1 MTVPRARRVEV
12 PQSLRKTEEFTGPH
26 YASAYA
32 IPVGDARSR
41 TPEEWARSA
50 IEEAPAALRF
60 FLRFGWAKV
69 LGLRM
74 GPRSGSA
81 EHVLGWRIT
90 GSAPDSLTMDGHS
103 GLFSAYNVVLT
114 QDSTLMWATAQH
126 FKGRGAG
133 LLWGLARPVHQIAVP
148 YLLRRS
154 CKVRLRAAGRASG

>member
-12 PQSLRKTEEFTGPH
+12 PQSLRKTEEFTDPH

-32 IPVGDARSR
+32 IAVDDAHSR
-41 TPEEWARSA
+41 TPEQWARAA

-60 FLRFGWAKV
+60 FLRFGWTKV

-74 GPRSGSA
+74 GPKSGSA

-90 GSAPDSLTMDGHS
+90 DSTPNTLTMDGHS

-114 QDSTLMWATAQH
+114 EDSTLVWATAQH

-154 CKVRLRAAGRASG
+154 CKARQRAAGRAAG

>member
-1 MTVPRARRVEV
+1 M
-12 PQSLRKTEEFTGPH
+12 
-26 YASAYA
+26 
-32 IPVGDARSR
+32 PVDDAGSR

-50 IEEAPAALRF
+50 IEEAPAFLRF
-60 FLRFGWAKV
+60 FLRFGWTKV

-74 GPRSGSA
+74 GPKSGSA

-90 GSAPDSLTMDGHS
+90 ESAPTALTMDGHS
-103 GLFSAYNVVLT
+103 GLFSAYNVVLV
-114 QDSTLMWATAQH
+114 QDSTLVWATSQH

-154 CKVRLRAAGRASG
+154 CKARLRAAGRA